1 VSVTLLGEVERVT
14 FENEETSFRV
24 LRLHRVEGMGAAKRV
39 TVVGTVPAVGPG
51 TRVRVSGRFET
62 DSRHGERL
70 RVESLVVIVP
80 ETVQGLEK
88 YLGSGVIAGL
98 GPGFA
103 KRIVNYFGLESLRM
117 LDVEPHR
124 LAEVPGLGK
133 AKVEEIRKGWIEHR
147 GLSNVLLALGA
158 YDTTPGLAQRIVK
171 HFGERAQAI
180 VQESP
185 YRLAIEVYGVG
196 FKTADRIAH
205 ARGIA
210 SDHPERA
217 QAGVLH
223 ELRAW
228 ADNGHCLS
236 PRSLLVE
243 RAQALLEIAPAH
255 VESAIDALAERNW
268 LVLEGDLV
276 FLERLARAEERVTEH
291 VARLLVAPSHQLP
304 QLESLLRDFEAQ
316 HGVRL
321 APAQERA
328 VLAAAV
334 QKFVVITG
342 GPGVGKTTIVQAIL
356 FVLEKQRLRVALAAP
371 TGRAAKRLNESTGR
385 RATTLHRLLEVE
397 GRTGK
402 FQRNSE
408 HPLEVD
414 LLIVDEASMIDV
426 ALMADLLEATPSAAR
441 VVLVGDADQL
451 PSVGPGWVLGDLI
464 QSGVVP
470 VSRLDVVFR
479 QSRQSGIV
487 ENAHRILVGE
497 TPVGASDPDGD
508 FFVISC
514 AQPEKARDLVC
525 QLVRER
531 IPSRFGLDAVRDVQ
545 VLTPM
550 HRGHTGTLQL
560 NEKLQNL
567 LNPTGLSL
575 RVGDM
580 TLRARDKVMQRKND
594 YDKAVF
600 NGDVGE
606 VQSVDP
612 GAGRVVVSYESDE
625 GLRQVAYERG
635 ELGQLGLAYATTIH
649 KSQGSEYP
657 AVVIVLLAP
666 HFVML
671 SRNLLYTA
679 VTRAKRLC
687 VLVVDPRA
695 LTLAL
700 SETRKEERQTFL
712 AQRLE
717 RMLEHAGPRNFEP
730 PQ

>member
-1 VSVTLLGEVERVT
+1 MLGEVERVT

-51 TRVRVSGRFET
+51 TQVRVSGRFET

-80 ETVQGLEK
+80 ETVQGLER

-133 AKVEEIRKGWIEHR
+133 AKVEEIRRGWIEHR

-196 FKTADRIAH
+196 FKTADRIAQT
-205 ARGIA
+205 RGIA

-228 ADNGHCLS
+228 ADNGHCLC
-236 PRSLLVE
+236 PRGLLVE
-243 RAQALLEIAPAH
+243 RAQALLEIDAQH
-255 VESAIDALAERNW
+255 LESAIDALAERG
-268 LVLEGDLV
+268 LVVLEGDLV
-276 FLERLARAEERVTEH
+276 FLERLARAEERVAEH

-304 QLESLLRDFEAQ
+304 QLQSLLRDFEAQ
-316 HGVRL
+316 QGVRL

-402 FQRNSE
+402 FQRNSA

-426 ALMADLLEATPSAAR
+426 ALMADLLEATPGAAR

-464 QSGVVP
+464 RSGVVP

-479 QSRQSGIV
+479 QSGQSGIV

-497 TPVGASDPDGD
+497 TPVGAGDPDGD

-514 AQPEKARDLVC
+514 TQPEKAQDLVC
-525 QLVRER
+525 QLVCER
-531 IPSRFGLDAVRDVQ
+531 IPSRFGLDAVRDIQ

-560 NEKLQNL
+560 NEKLQTL

-580 TLRARDKVMQRKND
+580 TLRAGDKVMQRKND

-635 ELGQLGLAYATTIH
+635 DLGQLGLAYATTIH

-657 AVVIVLLAP
+657 AVVIVLLAS

-679 VTRAKRLC
+679 VTRAKKLC

-717 RMLEHAGPRNFEP
+717 RMLEHAGPRNSEP